1 MSGIQI
7 SHRISNKSMNSQIL
21 SLTERISKLE
31 KKQSEQ
37 SNQIIE
43 LGQKHENFNAIIDGK
58 INNLN
63 ENINKI
69 LEKVSKAQVIK
80 VTLQK
85 KKEDKEDLSYD
96 SAEEDIEY
104 DIPIKKRKTNNKEI
118 PKLKQKA
125 KRGPYNKESGPIYYY
140 YSINNNIFKYTRI
153 KKYKDYEDYRCS
165 FTACKAK
172 GKYVYSLRKF
182 NAIGE
187 HSEYESHSYAIALN
201 IKKKNSKRRNKKR
214 RFGYR

>member
-69 LEKVSKAQVIK
+69 LERVSKAQVIK

-104 DIPIKKRKTNNKEI
+104 DIPIKK
-118 PKLKQKA
+118 
-125 KRGPYNKESGPIYYY
+125 
-140 YSINNNIFKYTRI
+140 
-153 KKYKDYEDYRCS
+153 
-165 FTACKAK
+165 
-172 GKYVYSLRKF
+172 
-182 NAIGE
+182 
-187 HSEYESHSYAIALN
+187 
-201 IKKKNSKRRNKKR
+201 KKNQ
-214 RFGYR
+214 

>member
-69 LEKVSKAQVIK
+69 LEKVSKA
-80 VTLQK
+80 T
-85 KKEDKEDLSYD
+85 S
-96 SAEEDIEY
+96 
-104 DIPIKKRKTNNKEI
+104 NN
-118 PKLKQKA
+118 
-125 KRGPYNKESGPIYYY
+125 S
-140 YSINNNIFKYTRI
+140 
-153 KKYKDYEDYRCS
+153 
-165 FTACKAK
+165 
-172 GKYVYSLRKF
+172 
-182 NAIGE
+182 
-187 HSEYESHSYAIALN
+187 
-201 IKKKNSKRRNKKR
+201 NSPKKR
-214 RFGYR
+214 R